1 MLARWGKAQSQARE
15 LVDVHIYI
23 YAAIIFKNLEVNNVM
38 MKKIS
43 KIKVK
48 TRSVLGPYQAILEP
62 KAKDII
68 SNTDPFPQ
76 SSSVEKNKLFK
87 VHMIISLALRVTVN
101 PRVESRLF

>member
-1 MLARWGKAQSQARE
+1 
-15 LVDVHIYI
+15 
-23 YAAIIFKNLEVNNVM
+23 M

-48 TRSVLGPYQAILEP
+48 TRSVLGPYQTILEP

-76 SSSVEKNKLFK
+76 SSSIEKNKLFK